1 MDLLISWAI
10 LAFSVWASAA
20 LVPGVRI
27 GGVKDALVV
36 AAIFGILNW
45 ALGFVLFVLI
55 GVGTL
60 GIGFLLT
67 FFTRW
72 VVDAI
77 LLKVTDAMTDR
88 LSIRSFGSALLC
100 ALFMSAIGTFAQYIL
115 LSGRAHHI

>member
-10 LAFSVWASAA
+10 LAFSVWGAAA
-20 LVPGVRI
+20 LVPGVRL

-45 ALGFVLFVLI
+45 GLGWVLFGLI

-60 GIGFLLT
+60 GIGFLVAFL
-67 FFTRW
+67 TRW

-88 LSIRSFGSALLC
+88 ITIRSFGAAFLC